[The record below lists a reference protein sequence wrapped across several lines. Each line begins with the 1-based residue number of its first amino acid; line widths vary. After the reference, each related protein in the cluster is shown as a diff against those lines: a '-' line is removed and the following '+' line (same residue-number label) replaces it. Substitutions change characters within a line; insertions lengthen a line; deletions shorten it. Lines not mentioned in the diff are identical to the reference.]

1 MNVVEVKNHQKK
13 KQYSTVR
20 RIAFSFLAVIFVG
33 SILLSLPISNKNDSV
48 SYIDHLFIAVSA
60 TCVTGLVPFC
70 VVEQYTLIGQ
80 IIVLILIQIGGLGF
94 LTLMNLTLVLLKRKL
109 TYESKMLMQEA
120 LNQNSVSNIA
130 GYMKQVIQYTIF
142 FELTGTILLSIQ
154 FIGEFG
160 LLKGIYYGLFHS
172 VSAFCN
178 AGFDLLGSSS
188 LINYQNNILVNI
200 VIIGL
205 IIAGGLGFVVWVDL
219 TDCFKK
225 HKRKLYKYLSL
236 HSKIV
241 LIMTGSLLLIGTV
254 GFFLLEYDN
263 PNTIGNMSIGYKLLT
278 SFFQSTTLRT
288 AGFCTVDMYSLYNP
302 TKLLCSMLM
311 FVGGSPAGTA
321 GGMKTT
327 TLMIMILYIRT
338 LLLGHNH
345 LTIMDRTISDQLAK
359 KSLTI
364 ALIGF
369 FISLVGLFLLSISE
383 SGDFINLMFEV
394 YSAFGTVGLSA
405 NVTSSLTYFGKI
417 IIMILMYTGRI
428 GPLTMLL
435 VFTQR
440 YHQNKRKEMTY
451 PNGEVL
457 LG

>member
-1 MNVVEVKNHQKK
+1 MNVVEVHKPKKK
-13 KQYSTVR
+13 KQFSTVR
-20 RIAFSFLAVIFVG
+20 RIALSFLIVIFIG
-33 SILLSLPISNKNDSV
+33 SILLTLPISNKNNNV
-48 SYIDHLFIAVSA
+48 PYIDHLFVAVSA
-60 TCVTGLVPFC
+60 TCVTALVPFC
-70 VVEQYTLIGQ
+70 IVDQYSMIGQ

-130 GYMKQVIQYTIF
+130 GYMKQVIQYTLF
-142 FELTGTILLSIQ
+142 FEITGAILLSIQ
-154 FIGEFG
+154 FISEFG
-160 LLKGIYYGLFHS
+160 IVKSIYYGIFHS

-178 AGFDLLGSSS
+178 AGFDLLGSTS
-188 LINYQNNILVNI
+188 LINYQSNILVNI
-200 VIIGL
+200 VIMGL

-219 TDCFKK
+219 TNCFKK
-225 HKRKLYKYLSL
+225 HKKKIYQYLSL
-236 HSKIV
+236 DSKIV
-241 LIMTGSLLLIGTV
+241 LMMTGGLLMIGTI
-254 GFFLLEYDN
+254 GFFALEYNN
-263 PNTIGNMSIGYKLLT
+263 PDTIGNISIGYKLLT
-278 SFFQSTTLRT
+278 SLFQSTTLRT
-288 AGFCTVDMYSLYNP
+288 AGFCTVDMYSLRNP

-311 FVGGSPAGTA
+311 FIGGSPAGTA

-364 ALIGF
+364 ALISF
-369 FISLVGLFLLSISE
+369 FISLIGLFLLSISE
-383 SGDFINLMFEV
+383 SCDFINIMFEV

-417 IIMILMYTGRI
+417 VVMLLMYTGRI

-451 PNGEVL
+451 PSGEVL